1 MATTTADVSTGIAT
15 EQAAGR
21 RNRLRWIF
29 MGGGVL
35 VLLLAILLFWLFTG
49 RYQSTDDATLRA
61 AMATVSANISGRVT
75 EIDVQDNQQVRR
87 GDVLFKLD
95 DRPYRIAI
103 ADATAKLATA
113 KLQIGAAAA
122 TYRHQLAEVA
132 AAQSTLAYR
141 KQDFDRQQ
149 NLLNSGIA
157 SRAQFETAQHALD
170 TAREQLT
177 SAQQS
182 ADSVLVLL
190 GGKPDLPVDQ
200 HPAVQQAQSVLDRAN
215 LDLTYTVVR
224 APDDGVVAKVEQLQ
238 VGDYISAAAPL
249 FTVVSTR
256 DIWVEANFKE
266 DQLSYMRAGQRA
278 EVKLDAWSG
287 HTLKA
292 RVSSLSPGTGSQFS
306 ALPPENAT
314 GNWVKVVQRL
324 PVRLQLET
332 PADLSQ
338 LPLHSGLSAT
348 VSVDTEHHRSL

>member
-1 MATTTADVSTGIAT
+1 MATAT
-15 EQAAGR
+15 KVISSELAAER
-21 RNRLRWIF
+21 RNRLRWVL
-29 MGGGVL
+29 MGGGVVV
-35 VLLLAILLFWLFTG
+35 VLIGILLFYLFTG

-61 AMATVSANISGRVT
+61 AMSTVSANISGRVT
-75 EIDVQDNQQVRR
+75 EVDVQDNQQVKR
-87 GDVLFKLD
+87 GDVLFRLD
-95 DRPYRIAI
+95 ERLYRIAI
-103 ADATAKLATA
+103 ADATAKLATS

-149 NLLNSGIA
+149 NLLSSGIA
-157 SRAQFETAQHALD
+157 SRAQFELAQHSLD
-170 TAREQLT
+170 QAREQLT
-177 SAQQS
+177 SAQQQ
-182 ADSVLVLL
+182 ADSVLALL
-190 GGKPDLPVDQ
+190 GGHPDQPIDE

-256 DIWVEANFKE
+256 DVWVEANFKE
-266 DQLSYMRAGQRA
+266 DQLSYMRAGQSA
-278 EVKLDAWSG
+278 DVKLDAYSG
-287 HTLKA
+287 HTLHA
-292 RVSSLSPGTGSQFS
+292 RVASISPGTGSQFS

-324 PVRLQLET
+324 PVRLQLDA
-332 PADLSQ
+332 ADDVSK
-338 LPLHSGLSAT
+338 LPLHSGLSAS
-348 VSVDTEHHRSL
+348 VSVDTGHRRSL